1 MRCSFNVSTV
11 GGCEQ
16 DQTMTEFTLD
26 TLSVGVPFGVHAVH
40 LRDDLRNE
48 LRFRVGTPDPHRDVF
63 PISVVQ

>member
-1 MRCSFNVSTV
+1 
-11 GGCEQ
+11 
-16 DQTMTEFTLD
+16 MTEFTLD